1 MFPSEKITSA
11 NVETLLFYVAVL
23 GVLLLVGVF
32 LRVKVKLFQKFFI
45 SAALIA
51 GALGLAL
58 GSYGLGVLPAEMTE
72 SWGALPGAL
81 ITVVFAPMLMGM
93 TVPNPKKVGNIIM
106 PQLYFGYIGE
116 CLQVS
121 LPFILTALLLTPLWD
136 VNGMFGSI
144 VEIGFSGGH
153 GTAGGMVDVF
163 DTLGWSDGGPLGMTS
178 ATVGLLVGI
187 VVGMIL
193 INYGVRKGYTSV
205 VKNVQELKVTQTGDL
220 LPRDKQAVGAKVTL
234 NKDAIESFAFHAALI
249 SLAILIGWGMQVVI
263 GQWIAGMPLF
273 PLAMV
278 GGLVV
283 QLLIGKTR
291 WAEAVDRATF
301 QRIQG
306 LALEFLIVGAIASI
320 KVPVVVAYAV
330 PLLVL
335 MVVTAALM
343 VWYVFWAGPRLFS
356 RHWFESAIVN
366 YGSLTGVAAVGLML
380 LRTVDPEMET
390 EAGPGYA
397 LRSPFISPFIG
408 GGLVTSMLP
417 SLAFTYGALPVG
429 LVFLAVGIGLCVLAR
444 LTGYWVSPVVR
455 KVSRTVAN

>member
-1 MFPSEKITSA
+1 MGGIF
-11 NVETLLFYVAVL
+11 
-23 GVLLLVGVF
+23 
-32 LRVKVKLFQKFFI
+32 RVSI
-45 SAALIA
+45 
-51 GALGLAL
+51 G
-58 GSYGLGVLPAEMTE
+58 
-72 SWGALPGAL
+72 
-81 ITVVFAPMLMGM
+81 
-93 TVPNPKKVGNIIM
+93 KK
-106 PQLYFGYIGE
+106 
-116 CLQVS
+116 
-121 LPFILTALLLTPLWD
+121 
-136 VNGMFGSI
+136 
-144 VEIGFSGGH
+144 
-153 GTAGGMVDVF
+153 
-163 DTLGWSDGGPLGMTS
+163 
-178 ATVGLLVGI
+178 
-187 VVGMIL
+187 
-193 INYGVRKGYTSV
+193 
-205 VKNVQELKVTQTGDL
+205 DL
-220 LPRDKQAVGAKVTL
+220 LPRDKQSVGAKVTL

>member
-23 GVLLLVGVF
+23 GVLLLVGVV

-51 GALGLAL
+51 GTLGLVL
-58 GSYGLGVLPAEMTE
+58 GPYGLGVLPAEMTE

-121 LPFILTALLLTPLWD
+121 IPFILTALLLTPLWD

-205 VKNVQELKVTQTGDL
+205 VKNVQELKVTQAGDL
-220 LPRDKQAVGAKVTL
+220 LPRDKQSVGAKVTL

-278 GGLVV
+278 GGLIV
-283 QLLIGKTR
+283 QLLLGKTR
-291 WAEAVDRATF
+291 WAAAVDRATF

-306 LALEFLIVGAIASI
+306 LALEFLIVGA
-320 KVPVVVAYAV
+320 
-330 PLLVL
+330 
-335 MVVTAALM
+335 
-343 VWYVFWAGPRLFS
+343 
-356 RHWFESAIVN
+356 
-366 YGSLTGVAAVGLML
+366 
-380 LRTVDPEMET
+380 
-390 EAGPGYA
+390 
-397 LRSPFISPFIG
+397 
-408 GGLVTSMLP
+408 
-417 SLAFTYGALPVG
+417 TYGALPVG

-444 LTGYWVSPVVR
+444 VTGYWVSPVVR